1 MSIQYEPRNDRVTA
15 VMKDGK
21 QVGVIT
27 AQPDGRTGFTLF
39 GTPHRGA
46 VDDEDTARQQ
56 VERLI
61 AD

>member
-15 VMKDGK
+15 VVKDGK
-21 QVGVIT
+21 QIGVIT
-27 AQPDGRTGFTLF
+27 AQPDGKTGFTLF
-39 GTPHRGA
+39 GTPYRGA
-46 VDDEDTARQQ
+46 VETEDEARQQ